1 MKIGEAHDLLRD
13 LFEILLLVLDK
24 LLVVIDLCLA
34 VGYLIIQAL

>member
-24 LLVVIDLCLA
+24 LLVVIDLCLT
-34 VGYLIIQAL
+34 VSYLIVQAL